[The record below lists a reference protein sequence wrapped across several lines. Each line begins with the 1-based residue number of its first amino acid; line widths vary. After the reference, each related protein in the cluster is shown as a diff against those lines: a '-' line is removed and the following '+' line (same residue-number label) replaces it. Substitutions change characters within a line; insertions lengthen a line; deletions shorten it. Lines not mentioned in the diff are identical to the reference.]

1 MKKPEA
7 IDLPF
12 KINFKKL
19 WALDLPV
26 QRLDI
31 ADLRFNFDIPYLEK
45 EGTDDWNLSIN
56 YLIEHLDTEISHAEK
71 IKKADMS
78 YPIDIYFFKE
88 NWIILDG
95 VHRLA
100 KALIQNDKTILV
112 RRVPEKCVPII
123 IRR

>member
-1 MKKPEA
+1 MDKPEV
-7 IDLPF
+7 INFPF

-26 QRLDI
+26 EKLDI
-31 ADLRFNFDIPYLEK
+31 ADLEFNFDIPYLEK

-56 YLIEHLDTEISHAEK
+56 YLIRHLDTEISHAEK
-71 IKKADMS
+71 IKKADMT
-78 YPIDIYFFKE
+78 YPIDIYFFKN

-100 KALIQNDKTILV
+100 KALLQNDKSILV
-112 RRVPEKCVPII
+112 RRIPDECIPRI
-123 IRR
+123 IR